1 MKIQKRALSLVLAL
15 SMVVTAFSG
24 TAAFAEGTG
33 EESTKDS
40 QSTLIKG
47 DELSWDN
54 NVLKTSF
61 TWSSETGIGS
71 ENASE
76 LSSTGYTYYS
86 DGAYLRFQIKDSN
99 EDVLKFTDVFGPSD
113 EDNDTKGAMTLQTIK
128 EGVTDPPVNDMDGS
142 NREKADWT
150 ADGGSQSKT
159 NLPNPD
165 GSNYIFYG
173 LIQNKTDRT
182 KTVGFNPGDERT
194 VNMTLTPK
202 SDLES
207 GTYILTVEALQQG
220 KDEAQSEI
228 VYTFNTEDASSS
240 ETVYVGGTG
249 DNHFE
254 TLSDALEQVKEGGT
268 VCLDSNITVATTVD
282 VTKPVTIDGQNHTI
296 TAADDIKASER
307 SGKNH
312 VLDLFQTKDV
322 TLQNLT
328 INGSNKARGGIIAYQ
343 TQDVNLKDVSISNCT
358 IGIIVDNEA
367 SVTVDGKLTLNNN
380 AWGGIN
386 VDPKEGDQ
394 SIIKLTVKDD
404 AKIDFKS
411 STGKTTPPI
420 WVDFPNK
427 PETDDAALT
436 AAEKFVQLPQGW
448 ESVYYPDKDNGQVW
462 FSITADEP
470 TDKTITSFDEVDPI
484 EAPYGTEKAKLSLP
498 ETLTGHYQDGDTAK
512 DVTVPV
518 TWTCET
524 YDGNTAG
531 EYPFVPTIDLPEGY
545 QLGEDVTAPEVTV
558 SVYPEGIKPV
568 TGILLPTRSLY
579 VGALGATRQWKATFK
594 PSDATNKKVTWE
606 SSDPTVATI
615 DQNGLMTYV
624 AYGQTT
630 ITVTTEDGGY
640 TASCEV
646 TVQSQ
651 EDYDKEVEDAQK
663 SVEALPKASDAD
675 VNDSDTADAIKDAV
689 SNVQHYGE
697 DVTKKLDAA
706 AVENL
711 ESLLAKLTDGVVTK
725 TVSVDS
731 ESIKDSGKKITEQP
745 SVSGL
750 FLASGITGDEREE
763 TPVELEMKQI
773 VPTAENALLA
783 FELNLSVDGEET
795 HDLAIPVTVTFKLPD
810 SFTYN
815 SSRTYQ
821 IQHVNEEEDINEL
834 LNLTFNGRYASFTTS
849 SFSTFTLVSTPKN
862 SGSDPDSNHHH
873 SSSGSGSTPSATPS
887 TPSFISDTT
896 MDFSVNGAYQFK
908 ITSTNGA
915 APSLVAGTAGVFETQ
930 LVSTSGSDY
939 YFQLTAIGKPGEQTG
954 IYVNGVKLLVATV
967 GTAASSVKSDTTK
980 PIRVSKGKTYL
991 FKLTADEK
999 PAFVSGNSQVFQTK
1013 FVKQSGK
1020 DYFYQVTAVGKAGQ
1034 SAGFYINSDKTPVTV
1049 ATVA

>member
-15 SMVVTAFSG
+15 SMIVTAFSG
-24 TAAFAEGTG
+24 TAAFAAD
-33 EESTKDS
+33 ESS
-40 QSTLIKG
+40 
-47 DELSWDN
+47 
-54 NVLKTSF
+54 
-61 TWSSETGIGS
+61 
-71 ENASE
+71 
-76 LSSTGYTYYS
+76 
-86 DGAYLRFQIKDSN
+86 
-99 EDVLKFTDVFGPSD
+99 
-113 EDNDTKGAMTLQTIK
+113 LQ
-128 EGVTDPPVNDMDGS
+128 EVYVD
-142 NREKADWT
+142 
-150 ADGGSQSKT
+150 
-159 NLPNPD
+159 
-165 GSNYIFYG
+165 
-173 LIQNKTDRT
+173 
-182 KTVGFNPGDERT
+182 
-194 VNMTLTPK
+194 
-202 SDLES
+202 S
-207 GTYILTVEALQQG
+207 GTEG
-220 KDEAQSEI
+220 GH
-228 VYTFNTEDASSS
+228 YTSLEDAI
-240 ETVYVGGTG
+240 EHV
-249 DNHFE
+249 N
-254 TLSDALEQVKEGGT
+254 EGGT
-268 VCLDSNITVATTVD
+268 VYLNKDVESDKPVIIT
-282 VTKPVTIDGQNHTI
+282 KSVTIDGNEHTLSFTGLEDVASTEDDGLI
-296 TAADDIKASER
+296 FKQTDTDINAEVKDLTVDAGLKDPETWVGTYAIHVYNATATLENVTATGGNGGILVNGS
-307 SGKNH
+307 
-312 VLDLFQTKDV
+312 DV
-322 TLQNLT
+322 TLEGTIDVSGNGFGGIEVSKGQGLENDPELNADGAEIINTTEAYLLPTIWEDGVEDTVTASDLIKTQVTKDDKTKQTQYYLNEENALFPLPIDKDHLANLT
-328 INGSNKARGGIIAYQ
+328 QIGWPDELKIALGNFTLRAEVSGFESEPTADGWKTFIEKNAKPEDDNEDILDLPVTYTLSMEDAEDAGFTLADDASMKVTMQISKDGNILTGIKSVSLSGI
-343 TQDVNLKDVSISNCT
+343 TLENSDVAERDLGNADVSIITRYATNKYPSGRIAT
-358 IGIIVDNEA
+358 FKGVEIGTLTRTDNTL
-367 SVTVDGKLTLNNN
+367 SKTLTLM
-380 AWGGIN
+380 
-386 VDPKEGDQ
+386 EGFTTELSVEVTED
-394 SIIKLTVKDD
+394 
-404 AKIDFKS
+404 
-411 STGKTTPPI
+411 TTPP
-420 WVDFPNK
+420 V
-427 PETDDAALT
+427 E
-436 AAEKFVQLPQGW
+436 E
-448 ESVYYPDKDNGQVW
+448 
-462 FSITADEP
+462 
-470 TDKTITSFDEVDPI
+470 KTITSFDEVDLI
-484 EAPYGTEKAKLSLP
+484 EVPYGTEKAKLSLP

-651 EDYDKEVEDAQK
+651 EDYDKEAEDAQK

-697 DVTKKLDAA
+697 DVTKKLDTA

-773 VPTAENALLA
+773 VPTAENAHLA

-821 IQHVNEEEDINEL
+821 IQHINEEEDINEL

-849 SFSTFTLVSTPKN
+849 SFSTFTLVSAPKN

-887 TPSFISDTT
+887 VSTFVSDTT

-939 YFQLTAIGKPGEQTG
+939 YFKLTAVGKPGEQTG

-980 PIRVSKGKTYL
+980 PIRVSQGKTYV

-999 PAFVSGNSQVFQTK
+999 PAFVSGNSQVFQAK

>member
-24 TAAFAEGTG
+24 TAAFADENVDQTY
-33 EESTKDS
+33 DS
-40 QSTLIKG
+40 CYV
-47 DELSWDN
+47 D
-54 NVLKTSF
+54 
-61 TWSSETGIGS
+61 
-71 ENASE
+71 
-76 LSSTGYTYYS
+76 
-86 DGAYLRFQIKDSN
+86 
-99 EDVLKFTDVFGPSD
+99 
-113 EDNDTKGAMTLQTIK
+113 
-128 EGVTDPPVNDMDGS
+128 
-142 NREKADWT
+142 
-150 ADGGSQSKT
+150 
-159 NLPNPD
+159 
-165 GSNYIFYG
+165 
-173 LIQNKTDRT
+173 
-182 KTVGFNPGDERT
+182 
-194 VNMTLTPK
+194 
-202 SDLES
+202 S
-207 GTYILTVEALQQG
+207 GTEG
-220 KDEAQSEI
+220 GH
-228 VYTFNTEDASSS
+228 YTSLEDAI
-240 ETVYVGGTG
+240 EHV
-249 DNHFE
+249 N
-254 TLSDALEQVKEGGT
+254 EGGT
-268 VCLDSNITVATTVD
+268 VYLNKDVESDKPVIIT
-282 VTKPVTIDGQNHTI
+282 KSVTIDGNEHTLSFTGLEDVDSTEDDGLI
-296 TAADDIKASER
+296 FKQTDTDINAEVKDLTVDAGLKDPETWVGTYAIHVYNATATLENVTATGGNGGILVNGS
-307 SGKNH
+307 
-312 VLDLFQTKDV
+312 DV
-322 TLQNLT
+322 TLEGTVDVSGNGFGGIEVSKGQGLENDPELNADGAEIINTTEAYLLPTIWEDGVEDTVTASDLIKTQVTKDNNTQTQYYLNKENALFPLPIDKDHLANLT
-328 INGSNKARGGIIAYQ
+328 QIGWPDELKIALGNFTLRAEVSGFESEHTADDWKTFIEKNAKPEDDHEDILDLPVTYTLSVEDAKDAGFTLTDDASMKVTMQISKDGNIMTGIKSVSLSGIALENS
-343 TQDVNLKDVSISNCT
+343 DVANRDLGNANVSIITRYATKKYPSGRIAT
-358 IGIIVDNEA
+358 FKGVEIGELNR
-367 SVTVDGKLTLNNN
+367 DGNTLSKTLTLM
-380 AWGGIN
+380 
-386 VDPKEGDQ
+386 GDFTTEL
-394 SIIKLTVKDD
+394 SVEVTED
-404 AKIDFKS
+404 
-411 STGKTTPPI
+411 TTPP
-420 WVDFPNK
+420 V
-427 PETDDAALT
+427 
-436 AAEKFVQLPQGW
+436 EK
-448 ESVYYPDKDNGQVW
+448 
-462 FSITADEP
+462 T
-470 TDKTITSFDEVDPI
+470 TITSFGEVDPI
-484 EAPYGTEKAKLSLP
+484 EVPYGTEEKDITLP
-498 ETLTGHYQDGDTAK
+498 KTLTGHYQDGD
-512 DVTVPV
+512 VTVPV
-518 TWTCET
+518 TKWACDD

-531 EYPFVPTIDLPEGY
+531 EYTFVPTIDLPEGY

-615 DQNGLMTYV
+615 DENGRMTYV
-624 AYGQTT
+624 GYGQTI

-663 SVEALPKASDAD
+663 SVEELPKASDAD

-706 AVENL
+706 AVDNL

-725 TVSVDS
+725 TVSVDNGN
-731 ESIKDSGKKITEQP
+731 IQDSGKKITEQP

-750 FLASGITGDEREE
+750 LLASGISGDETEE

-783 FELNLSVDGEET
+783 FELNLSVDGEDT

-834 LNLTFNGRYASFTTS
+834 LDLTFNGRYASFTTS
-849 SFSTFTLVSTPKN
+849 SFSTFTLVTAPKN

-873 SSSGSGSTPSATPS
+873 SSSGSGSTPSVTPS
-887 TPSFISDTT
+887 VSTFVSDTT

-939 YFQLTAIGKPGEQTG
+939 YFKLTAIGKPGEQTG

-980 PIRVSKGKTYL
+980 PIRVSQGKTYV

-999 PAFVSGNSQVFQTK
+999 PAFVSGNSQVFQAK

>member
-24 TAAFAEGTG
+24 TAAFAE
-33 EESTKDS
+33 
-40 QSTLIKG
+40 
-47 DELSWDN
+47 
-54 NVLKTSF
+54 TS
-61 TWSSETGIGS
+61 
-71 ENASE
+71 
-76 LSSTGYTYYS
+76 
-86 DGAYLRFQIKDSN
+86 D
-99 EDVLKFTDVFGPSD
+99 
-113 EDNDTKGAMTLQTIK
+113 
-128 EGVTDPPVNDMDGS
+128 
-142 NREKADWT
+142 
-150 ADGGSQSKT
+150 
-159 NLPNPD
+159 
-165 GSNYIFYG
+165 
-173 LIQNKTDRT
+173 
-182 KTVGFNPGDERT
+182 
-194 VNMTLTPK
+194 
-202 SDLES
+202 
-207 GTYILTVEALQQG
+207 
-220 KDEAQSEI
+220 
-228 VYTFNTEDASSS
+228 
-240 ETVYVGGTG
+240 VYVGGTG
-249 DNHFE
+249 ENHFD
-254 TLSDALEQVKEGGT
+254 TLSEALENVADEGT
-268 VCLDSNITVATTVD
+268 VYLDSNITVATTVD
-282 VTKPVTIDGQNHTI
+282 VTKPVTIDGQGHTI
-296 TAADDIKASER
+296 TATEDIKASNL

-312 VLDLFQTKDV
+312 VLALVDTQDVSILDLR
-322 TLQNLT
+322 
-328 INGSNKARGGIIAYQ
+328 INGSEAAQGGIIAYK
-343 TQDVNLKDVSISNCT
+343 TQGICLEDVSVLNCK
-358 IGIIVDNEA
+358 IGVLVDNEA
-367 SVTVDGKLTLNNN
+367 SVTVDGNLELKNNE
-380 AWGGIN
+380 WGGIN
-386 VDPKEGDQ
+386 VDPKDGDQ
-394 SIIKLTVKDD
+394 DKIKLTVEND
-404 AKIDFKS
+404 ATIDFESPSDKD
-411 STGKTTPPI
+411 TPPI
-420 WVDFPNK
+420 WVDCPNK
-427 PETDDAALT
+427 PATGDEALAA
-436 AAEKFVQLPQGW
+436 ARNFVVLPENW
-448 ESVYYPDKDNGQVW
+448 ASVYDSEKGDNGQVW
-462 FSITADEP
+462 FSISSASESTVFPAEEDWEGPAGDPAQPLTAKTEQSFVFPFKTTGGTSLSELQLDIYLGDKAGEGRDAEGKAYNEAVQLNLLADTSVPADFTKDSLNALLGQIPEDKEEEKENTIKLLKAAGAEFDDQGTVTSVEALGENISYEYDEESDTGTWTIKLDTTKLDENKIEFLTTVCAGDEATWGNNNYVSFP
-470 TDKTITSFDEVDPI
+470 EKTKAYCYTITAATPVEEKTITSFDEVDPI
-484 EAPYGTEKAKLSLP
+484 EVPYGTEKAKLSLP

-531 EYPFVPTIDLPEGY
+531 EYTFVPTIDLPEGY

-821 IQHVNEEEDINEL
+821 IQHINEEEDINEL

-849 SFSTFTLVSTPKN
+849 SFSTFTLVSAPKN

-873 SSSGSGSTPSATPS
+873 SSSGSTSSATPS

-915 APSLVAGTAGVFETQ
+915 APSLVAGTPGVFETQ

-939 YFQLTAIGKPGEQTG
+939 YFQLTAVGKPGEQTG

-980 PIRVSKGKTYL
+980 PIRVSQGKTYV

-999 PAFVSGNSQVFQTK
+999 PAFVSGNSQVFQVK